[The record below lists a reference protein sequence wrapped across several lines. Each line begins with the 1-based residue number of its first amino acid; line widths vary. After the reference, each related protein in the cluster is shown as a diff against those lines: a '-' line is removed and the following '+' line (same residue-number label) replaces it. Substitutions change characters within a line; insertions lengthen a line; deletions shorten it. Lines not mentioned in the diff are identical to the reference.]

1 VPPRLTG
8 LASAAAA
15 LRYLERRQEVT
26 AHNLANATTDGF
38 RGERAFA
45 ELLPDGAAAVRT
57 AVDARAGTLRETHN
71 PLDLALTGPGF
82 FVVETPAGERLT
94 RAGGFRL
101 DSERRVVDAGG
112 NALLGEAGPVT
123 LPPNARDVTVGA
135 DGSVRA
141 DGREVARL
149 RLEQVAPGAQMAHE
163 DGVRFVPDPSR
174 RPVAAGDRRVRQGF
188 VEESNVAP
196 VSALVDMIA
205 VQRAYAGVQKAVTTL
220 DAVRG
225 TAASELGKPV

>member
-1 VPPRLTG
+1 MPPRLTG

-101 DSERRVVDAGG
+101 DPERRVVDAGG
-112 NALLGEAGPVT
+112 NALLGEAGPVV
-123 LPPNARDVTVGA
+123 LPPNVRDVTVGA

-174 RPVAAGDRRVRQGF
+174 RPVAPGDRRVRQGF